1 MKMNRTQYNPSLPWK
16 RSVFS
21 FHWNHRAISSI
32 LFEMSKLL
40 PKLINSTAETN
51 TGTENLLSEG
61 VDVTGKIKMFK
72 NTLNIDMSKDK
83 MVEPRV

>member
-1 MKMNRTQYNPSLPWK
+1 
-16 RSVFS
+16 
-21 FHWNHRAISSI
+21 
-32 LFEMSKLL
+32 MSKLL

-51 TGTENLLSEG
+51 TGTETLLSEG